1 MRGIDRLA
9 VMNYSSDGTRVFIEV
24 DERGY
29 MSVEN
34 KRNGEA
40 YDWLTAKSQVRER
53 PFTSETAVIGSLIAR
68 FREMWNNIST
78 KWYVRPLLQQ
88 QNEFNHLAA
97 QAIREH
103 DEWLIALDREQTALN
118 HNTAELTAQL
128 IQMNRLLHSVD
139 EKLSRL
145 EARQ

>member
-1 MRGIDRLA
+1 
-9 VMNYSSDGTRVFIEV
+9 
-24 DERGY
+24 

-34 KRNGEA
+34 KKNAGD
-40 YDWLTAKSQVRER
+40 YDWLVAKSQIQEQ
-53 PFTSETAVIGSLIAR
+53 PFTSETAVVGSLMAR

-88 QNEFNHLAA
+88 QNEFNRLVV
-97 QAIREH
+97 QTIYEH
-103 DEWLIALDREQTALN
+103 DDWLISLDREQTALN
-118 HNTAELTAQL
+118 HNTAELTTQL

-139 EKLSRL
+139 EKLTRL